1 MASSSMIPPTT
12 WARAVKRPP
21 VSSAPVVSETVSS
34 SWWASSKITSS
45 WSGRTA
51 PPAAMLVP

>member
-21 VSSAPVVSETVSS
+21 VSSTPVVSETVSS